1 MDVPGEPQNMTNF
14 HLQAISDKVDRIL
27 HEVNELKTRIAALE
41 IGQTA
46 TLSALR
52 VPSVRSEH

>member
-27 HEVNELKTRIAALE
+27 HEVSELKTRIAALE